1 MPDYS
6 ETYRKAVTADMCD
19 MYGHMN
25 VQFYVAAISDSF
37 FSLMTSA
44 GSSWNRN
51 SAVTDIERNK
61 RIARELVEAMNRA
74 DTQWF
79 LDNYADDVVV
89 WTMGNTMIS
98 GKYTKDQVAAF
109 ADNIFEAF
117 PQGIRFTIHG
127 MVAEG
132 DTVAMETESYGDHV
146 SGKPY
151 NNFYHMVVK
160 FSDGKITLLKEYLD
174 TELVTDV
181 LAGGQ
186 RKKEP

>member
-1 MPDYS
+1 MQQYCVIPLLG
-6 ETYRKAVTADMCD
+6 AL
-19 MYGHMN
+19 
-25 VQFYVAAISDSF
+25 
-37 FSLMTSA
+37 SLA
-44 GSSWNRN
+44 E
-51 SAVTDIERNK
+51 IENNK
-61 RIARELVEAMNRA
+61 RLARELVDAMNRA

-79 LDNYADDVVV
+79 LDNYADDVLV

-109 ADNIFEAF
+109 ADSIFDSF
-117 PQGIRFTIHG
+117 PNGIKFTIHG
-127 MVAEG
+127 IVAEG

-160 FSDGKITLLKEYLD
+160 FKDGKIILLKEYLD

-186 RKKEP
+186 RPEAPDQ